1 MVDIKKVLLLWF
13 IYFLIKEPLVVV
25 LIMKLNK
32 INNKL
37 RNYTN
42 QLLNSFK
49 KEEFILHLNTISGVL
64 I

>member
-32 INNKL
+32 INNEL

-49 KEEFILHLNTISGVL
+49 KEEFILHLNRISGVL

>member
-32 INNKL
+32 INNEL